1 MRSFLPAI
9 LSLLV
14 IAASSIEIK
23 RHFSQD
29 KVFLSTSK
37 EFFLPIIFKENGFY
51 SAQKEKKGIVW
62 TQYVVQSGDN
72 IWSISKRFKIDA
84 ATIIQTN
91 LLNSNKLRIGTA
103 LKIPNQK
110 GILHKVK
117 KGQTL
122 WDIARAYHIS
132 LKKMQEVN
140 DLPTSLVRAG
150 ETIFLPGAKPLKAQL
165 LPTWGSSGFIMP
177 CAGRISSRHG
187 WRVHPIFGNV
197 AFHNGVDISAP
208 YGSTVKAAAPGRVIF
223 CGWRN
228 GYGWTVNIRHSGGYE
243 TQYAHLSRIIVNSGD
258 YVEQGQR
265 IAAIGM
271 SGQTTGPHLDFEVRK
286 NKSIINPLSCLQ

>member
-14 IAASSIEIK
+14 VATSSIGIK

-29 KVFLSTSK
+29 KVFLSTSRD
-37 EFFLPIIFKENGFY
+37 FFLPIIFKENGSY

-72 IWSISKRFKIDA
+72 IWSISRRFKIDVP
-84 ATIIQTN
+84 TIIHTN
-91 LLNSNKLRIGTA
+91 LLSSNKLRVGTA

-140 DLPTSLVRAG
+140 GLPTSLVKAG
-150 ETIFLPGAKPLKAQL
+150 EAIFLPDAKPLKAQL

-177 CAGRISSRHG
+177 CAGRISSRYG
-187 WRVHPIFGNV
+187 YRLHPIFGNT
-197 AFHNGVDISAP
+197 AFHKGVDISAP
-208 YGSTVKAAAPGRVIF
+208 YGSAVKAAAPGRIIF
-223 CGWRN
+223 CGWKN
-228 GYGWTVNIRHSGGYE
+228 GYGWTVNIRHSSGYE
-243 TQYAHLSRIIVNSGD
+243 TQYAHLSRINVERGD
-258 YVEQGQR
+258 YVEQSQR
-265 IAAIGM
+265 IAAVGN
-271 SGQTTGPHLDFEVRK
+271 SGWATGPHLDFEVKK
-286 NKSIINPLSCLQ
+286 NNSVINPLSCLQ